1 MLSGDAP
8 CQETLNRKK
17 STPRTIGMFTSL
29 KNSKRA
35 IGLGIALIAA
45 VVLLPAMA
53 SFQSIN
59 AIVNT
64 HYVVVKSPIEGA
76 LNGFSKMPGQPIE
89 QGEELVRIS
98 NTRFKESAVNE
109 MAVEQK
115 TLAERSLGLQRHLK
129 NLQQLQ
135 KDLQNRVSV
144 HRTHEFLRL
153 EEQLAQAK
161 SEKKAQ
167 ESLIREQQLIAQRNA
182 LLLKENFISSAQ
194 SEASQYAL
202 EVTQSRL
209 DIFQA
214 RIRLLET
221 EKQAVQSFVYLGEGR
236 NDVPYTQQRLDDVR
250 LQITE
255 VAARLRENEQ
265 RSADIQWQISKERD
279 NMAVSREVL
288 LQSPSKGVLW
298 RKFGSN
304 GTEVV
309 IGTDL
314 AHVITCEHLFLDV
327 AVPESSLESFQI
339 GKPVQYRLI
348 GTNQWL
354 TGHIQA
360 VTGSGNNLQDVTLVA
375 QLQREKKDAR
385 IFVKID
391 SSDLNKP
398 QENLCY
404 AGRKVDVKVPREW
417 RPSVWLSR
425 VSSFLM

>member
-1 MLSGDAP
+1 MHAFT
-8 CQETLNRKK
+8 TLK
-17 STPRTIGMFTSL
+17 PI
-29 KNSKRA
+29 KRLL
-35 IGLGIALIAA
+35 GLGVLLIAF
-45 VVLLPAMA
+45 VVIVPAMA
-53 SFQSIN
+53 NFQSVN

-64 HYVVVKSPIEGA
+64 HYVVVKSPIEGT
-76 LNGFSKMPGQPIE
+76 LDGFSIMPGQPIE
-89 QGEELVRIS
+89 QGAELVRIN

-115 TLAERSLGLQRHLK
+115 TLAERSLGLQQHLK

-135 KDLQNRVSV
+135 KELQNRVSV
-144 HRTHEFLRL
+144 HRNHEFLRL

-161 SEKKAQ
+161 AEKKAQ
-167 ESLIREQQLIAQRNA
+167 ESLIREQQLLAQRNA
-182 LLLKENFISSAQ
+182 LLLKENFISQAQ
-194 SEASQYAL
+194 SEAAHYAL

-221 EKQAVQSFVYLGEGR
+221 EKQAIQRFVYLGEGR

-304 GTEVV
+304 GTEVL

-314 AHVITCEHLFLDV
+314 AHVITCENLFLDV

>member
-1 MLSGDAP
+1 MGTFT
-8 CQETLNRKK
+8 TLK
-17 STPRTIGMFTSL
+17 T
-29 KNSKRA
+29 SKRA
-35 IGLGIALIAA
+35 LGIGVALIAA
-45 VVLLPAMA
+45 VVLVPALA

-64 HYVVVKSPIEGA
+64 HYVTIKAPIEGA
-76 LNGFSKMPGQPIE
+76 LGGFTKMPGQPIE
-89 QGEELVRIS
+89 IGEELLKIS
-98 NTRFKESAVNE
+98 NARFKDSAISE
-109 MAVEQK
+109 LGVEQK
-115 TLAERSLGLQRHLK
+115 TMTERSMGLQQHLQ

-135 KDLQNRVSV
+135 KELQNRVAV

-153 EEQLAQAK
+153 DEQLAQAK

-167 ESLIREQQLIAQRNA
+167 ESLIREQQLLAQRNA
-182 LLLKENFISSAQ
+182 LLVKENFISPSQ
-194 SEASQYAL
+194 NEAAQYAL

-221 EKQAVQSFVYLGEGR
+221 EKQAVQRFVYLGEGR

-255 VAARLRENEQ
+255 VAARLRENER
-265 RSADIQWQISKERD
+265 RSSDVQLQISKERES
-279 NMAVSREVL
+279 MAVSREVSVL
-288 LQSPSKGVLW
+288 APSPGVLW

-314 AHVITCEHLFLDV
+314 AHVITCDNLFLDV
-327 AVPESSLESFQI
+327 AVSESSLESFEI

-348 GTNQWL
+348 GSTAWL

-360 VTGSGNNLQDVTLVA
+360 VTGSGNNLQDTTLVA

-385 IFVKID
+385 IFVTIHAA
-391 SSDLNKP
+391 DLVKP
-398 QENLCY
+398 QENLCF

-417 RPSVWLSR
+417 RPSVWMSR

>member
-1 MLSGDAP
+1 MHAFT
-8 CQETLNRKK
+8 TLK
-17 STPRTIGMFTSL
+17 PI
-29 KNSKRA
+29 KRLL
-35 IGLGIALIAA
+35 GLGVLLIAF
-45 VVLLPAMA
+45 VVIVPAMA
-53 SFQSIN
+53 NFQSVN

-64 HYVVVKSPIEGA
+64 HYVVVKSPIEGT
-76 LNGFSKMPGQPIE
+76 LDGFSIMPGQPIE
-89 QGEELVRIS
+89 QGAELVRIN

-115 TLAERSLGLQRHLK
+115 TLAERSLGLQQHLK

-135 KDLQNRVSV
+135 KELQNRVSV
-144 HRTHEFLRL
+144 HRNHEFLRL

-161 SEKKAQ
+161 AEKKAQ
-167 ESLIREQQLIAQRNA
+167 ESLIREQQLLAQRNA
-182 LLLKENFISSAQ
+182 LLLKENFISQAQ
-194 SEASQYAL
+194 SEAAHYAL

-221 EKQAVQSFVYLGEGR
+221 EKQAIQRVVYLGEGR

-279 NMAVSREVL
+279 NIAVSREVL

-304 GTEVV
+304 GTEVL

-314 AHVITCEHLFLDV
+314 AHVITCENLFLDV

-339 GKPVQYRLI
+339 GQPVQYRLI
-348 GTNQWL
+348 GTTQWL

-385 IFVKID
+385 IFVKIE

-398 QENLCY
+398 QENLCF

>member
-1 MLSGDAP
+1 MHAFT
-8 CQETLNRKK
+8 TLK
-17 STPRTIGMFTSL
+17 PI
-29 KNSKRA
+29 KRLL
-35 IGLGIALIAA
+35 GLGVLLIAF
-45 VVLLPAMA
+45 VVIVPAMA
-53 SFQSIN
+53 NFQSVN

-64 HYVVVKSPIEGA
+64 HYVVVKSPIEGT
-76 LNGFSKMPGQPIE
+76 LDGFSILPGQPIE
-89 QGEELVRIS
+89 QGAELVRIN

-115 TLAERSLGLQRHLK
+115 TLAERSLGLQQHLK

-135 KDLQNRVSV
+135 KELQNRVSV
-144 HRTHEFLRL
+144 HRNHEFLRL

-161 SEKKAQ
+161 AEKKAQ
-167 ESLIREQQLIAQRNA
+167 ESLIREQQLLAQRNA
-182 LLLKENFISSAQ
+182 LLLKENFISQAQ
-194 SEASQYAL
+194 SEAAHYAL

-221 EKQAVQSFVYLGEGR
+221 EKQAIQRFVYLGEGR

-255 VAARLRENEQ
+255 VAARLRENEH

-304 GTEVV
+304 GTEVL

-314 AHVITCEHLFLDV
+314 AHVITCENLFLDV

-339 GKPVQYRLI
+339 GQPVQYRLI
-348 GTNQWL
+348 GTTQWL

-385 IFVKID
+385 IFVKIE

-398 QENLCY
+398 QENLCF

>member
-1 MLSGDAP
+1 MHAFT
-8 CQETLNRKK
+8 TLK
-17 STPRTIGMFTSL
+17 PI
-29 KNSKRA
+29 KRLL
-35 IGLGIALIAA
+35 GLGVLLIAF
-45 VVLLPAMA
+45 VVIVPAMA
-53 SFQSIN
+53 NFQSVN

-64 HYVVVKSPIEGA
+64 HYVVVKSPIEGT
-76 LNGFSKMPGQPIE
+76 LDGFSIMPGQPIE
-89 QGEELVRIS
+89 QGAELVRIN

-115 TLAERSLGLQRHLK
+115 TLAERSLGLQQHLK

-135 KDLQNRVSV
+135 KELQNRVSV
-144 HRTHEFLRL
+144 HRNHEFLRL

-161 SEKKAQ
+161 AEKKAQ
-167 ESLIREQQLIAQRNA
+167 ESLIREQQLLAQRNA
-182 LLLKENFISSAQ
+182 LLLKENFISQAQ
-194 SEASQYAL
+194 SEAAHYAL

-221 EKQAVQSFVYLGEGR
+221 EKQAIQRFVYLGEGR

-255 VAARLRENEQ
+255 VAARIRENEQ

-279 NMAVSREVL
+279 NIAVSREVL

-314 AHVITCEHLFLDV
+314 AHVITCENLFLDV

-339 GKPVQYRLI
+339 GQPVQYRLI
-348 GTNQWL
+348 GTTQWL

-385 IFVKID
+385 IFVKIE

-398 QENLCY
+398 QENLCF

>member
-1 MLSGDAP
+1 MHAFT
-8 CQETLNRKK
+8 TLK
-17 STPRTIGMFTSL
+17 PI
-29 KNSKRA
+29 KRLL
-35 IGLGIALIAA
+35 GLGVLLIAF
-45 VVLLPAMA
+45 VVIVPAMA
-53 SFQSIN
+53 NFQSVN

-64 HYVVVKSPIEGA
+64 HYVVVKSPIEGT
-76 LNGFSKMPGQPIE
+76 LDGFSIMPGQPIE
-89 QGEELVRIS
+89 QGAELVRIN

-115 TLAERSLGLQRHLK
+115 TLAERSLGLQQHLK

-135 KDLQNRVSV
+135 KELQNRVSV
-144 HRTHEFLRL
+144 HRNHEFLRL

-161 SEKKAQ
+161 AEKKAQ
-167 ESLIREQQLIAQRNA
+167 ESLIREQQLLAQRNA
-182 LLLKENFISSAQ
+182 LLLKENFISQAQ
-194 SEASQYAL
+194 SEAAHYAL

-221 EKQAVQSFVYLGEGR
+221 EKQAIQRFVYLGEGR

-304 GTEVV
+304 GTEVL

-314 AHVITCEHLFLDV
+314 AHVITCENLFLDV

-339 GKPVQYRLI
+339 GQPVQYRLI
-348 GTNQWL
+348 GTTQWL

-385 IFVKID
+385 IFVKIE

-398 QENLCY
+398 QENLCF

>member
-1 MLSGDAP
+1 ML
-8 CQETLNRKK
+8 
-17 STPRTIGMFTSL
+17 TSL

-45 VVLLPAMA
+45 VVLLPAVA

-59 AIVNT
+59 AIINT

-109 MAVEQK
+109 MSVEQK

-135 KDLQNRVSV
+135 KDLQDRVSV

-194 SEASQYAL
+194 SDAAQSSL

-221 EKQAVQSFVYLGEGR
+221 EKQAVQRFVYLGEGR

-255 VAARLRENEQ
+255 VAARLSENEQ

-298 RKFGSN
+298 RKFGSD

-314 AHVITCEHLFLDV
+314 AHVITCDNLFLDV

-348 GTNQWL
+348 GSTQWL
-354 TGHIQA
+354 MGHIQA

-385 IFVKID
+385 IFVKIE
-391 SSDLNKP
+391 SADLNKP
-398 QENLCY
+398 QDNLCY

-417 RPSVWLSR
+417 RPSVWMSR
-425 VSSFLM
+425 LSSFLL

>member
-1 MLSGDAP
+1 
-8 CQETLNRKK
+8 
-17 STPRTIGMFTSL
+17 MFTSL

>member
-1 MLSGDAP
+1 MNIS
-8 CQETLNRKK
+8 
-17 STPRTIGMFTSL
+17 F

-45 VVLLPAMA
+45 VVLVPALA

-76 LNGFSKMPGQPIE
+76 LDGFSKMPGQPIE
-89 QGEELVRIS
+89 QGEELVRIN

-109 MAVEQK
+109 LEVEQK

-153 EEQLAQAK
+153 DEQLAQAK

-167 ESLIREQQLIAQRNA
+167 ESLIREQQLLAQRNA
-182 LLLKENFISSAQ
+182 LLLKENFISAAQ
-194 SEASQYAL
+194 NEAAQYAL

-221 EKQAVQSFVYLGEGR
+221 EKLAVTRFVYLGEGR

-250 LQITE
+250 LQITD

-265 RSADIQWQISKERD
+265 RSSDVQLQISKERD
-279 NMAVSREVL
+279 NMAMSREVRMHA
-288 LQSPSKGVLW
+288 PSKGVLW

-314 AHVITCEHLFLDV
+314 AHLINCDNLFLDV

-348 GTNQWL
+348 GSTHWL

-385 IFVKID
+385 IFVKINA
-391 SSDLNKP
+391 SDLDKP
-398 QENLCY
+398 QENLCF

>member
-1 MLSGDAP
+1 MGKLS
-8 CQETLNRKK
+8 
-17 STPRTIGMFTSL
+17 SL
-29 KNSKRA
+29 KTSKRA
-35 IGLGIALIAA
+35 LGLAIALIAA
-45 VVLLPAMA
+45 VVLVPAMA
-53 SFQSIN
+53 SFQSVN

-64 HYVVVKSPIEGA
+64 HYVAIKSPIEGA
-76 LNGFSKMPGQPIE
+76 LDGFSKMPGQPIG
-89 QGEELVRIS
+89 QGEELVRVS

-109 MAVEQK
+109 MEVERK
-115 TLAERSLGLQRHLK
+115 TLSERSLGLQQHLK

-135 KDLQNRVSV
+135 KDLQSRVAV

-153 EEQLAQAK
+153 EEQLAQAQA
-161 SEKKAQ
+161 EKKAQ
-167 ESLIREQQLIAQRNA
+167 ESLIREQQLLAQRNA
-182 LLLKENFISSAQ
+182 MLLKDNFISSAQ
-194 SEASQYAL
+194 NEAAQYAL

-221 EKQAVQSFVYLGEGR
+221 EKQAVTRYVYLGEGR

-255 VAARLRENEQ
+255 VAARLRENEL
-265 RSADIQWQISKERD
+265 RSTEVQSQMQKERD
-279 NMAVSREVL
+279 SMAVSREVIMR
-288 LQSPSKGVLW
+288 SPSQGVLW

-314 AHVITCEHLFLDV
+314 AHVISCDNLFLDV
-327 AVPESSLESFQI
+327 AVPESSLGSFEI

-348 GTNQWL
+348 GTTPWL

-385 IFVKID
+385 IFVKIEAA
-391 SSDLNKP
+391 DLDKP
-398 QENLCY
+398 QENLCF

-425 VSSFLM
+425 LSSFLM